1 VNSLFDQFP
10 STSASEWLNQV
21 KKDLKSEDPHRQ
33 IHSIIEGIEIPVYFD
48 KSQISSAF
56 PLANRSA
63 HHPEYAFANDWEKR
77 VNIETD
83 DLKLANKRALQSL
96 EHGATSIGFTG
107 HEISNQEELRLVLK
121 GIQCDIAAIHFD
133 CDEATPSLLFMFVDE
148 LIRMKIDLQ
157 KVNGSLGWDPLGRFV
172 FKGNFEYSREESMQL
187 TASLIQFAEPQ
198 IPNYK
203 CITVKG
209 VDFHNAGATAVQ
221 ELASVLSI
229 SAEYL
234 DALENHVSKES
245 VAKTIQWQLA
255 AGENFFLQIAKIRAA
270 RLLWEMLLHGN
281 DLKISEFPIWIQ
293 TETAFR
299 NKTRYD
305 AHSNLLRCTTESM
318 AAVIA
323 GTDEHMVHPFNAH
336 FDQADDA
343 ARRYALNIQHVL
355 NEESRL
361 DKVLDP
367 SSGAPYI
374 EFLTQKI
381 VEQAWSLFLKME
393 EKGGFVASARAGFLQ
408 DAILSNRASIEKN
421 MRTRKQIM
429 VGINQFADAS
439 EISQIEPILQRDPL
453 DKLPEIKTLDPY
465 FEAASFESLRRL
477 YTLEGSPNV
486 YLLVFGDPAKR
497 KARAGFAADFMASA
511 GFISHYGDASVAPVD
526 QLHSEAAKKSDVV
539 VLCAADEDYELAVA
553 QLNSAGWPDVPVV
566 IAGNPANSNDLKA
579 AGVSDFIY
587 MGCDAISVF
596 HNLLEAHI

>member
-1 VNSLFDQFP
+1 MNSLFDQFP

-21 KKDLKSEDPHRQ
+21 KKDLKTEDPHRQ
-33 IHSIIEGIEIPVYFD
+33 IHSIIEGIELPAYFD
-48 KSQISSAF
+48 QSQILSAF

-63 HHPEYAFANDWEKR
+63 HHPEFAFANDWEKR

-96 EHGATSIGFTG
+96 RHGATSIGFTG

-121 GIQCDIAAIHFD
+121 NIQCDIAAIHFD
-133 CDEATPSLLFMFVDE
+133 CDEATPSLLFMYVDE
-148 LIRMKIDLQ
+148 LVRMKTDLQ
-157 KVNGSLGWDPLGRFV
+157 KVKGSLGWDPLGRFI

-187 TASLIQFAEPQ
+187 TASLIQFADSQ

-203 CITVKG
+203 CITIKG
-209 VDFHNAGATAVQ
+209 ADFHNAGATAVQ

-229 SAEYL
+229 SAEYFHG
-234 DALENHVSKES
+234 LENQVTKAS

-255 AGENFFLQIAKIRAA
+255 SGENFFLQIAKIRAA
-270 RLLWEMLLHGN
+270 RVLWEMLLQGN
-281 DLKISEFPIWIQ
+281 ALEAKKFPIWIQ

-323 GTDEHMVHPFNAH
+323 GTDEHLVHPFNAH
-336 FDQADDA
+336 FNQPDDA

-374 EFLTQKI
+374 EFLTNKI
-381 VEQAWSLFLKME
+381 IEQAWSLFLKME
-393 EKGGFVASARAGFLQ
+393 EKGGFVASARAGYLQ
-408 DAILSNRASIEKN
+408 DAILSNRSAIEKN
-421 MRTRKQIM
+421 IRTRKQII

-439 EISQIEPILQRDPL
+439 EVSHIEPVIQRDPL
-453 DKLPEIKTLDPY
+453 DKLPEIKTLEPY
-465 FEAASFESLRRL
+465 FEAASFESIRRL
-477 YTLEGSPNV
+477 LTLEAVPNA
-486 YLLVFGDPAKR
+486 YLLLFGDPAKR
-497 KARAGFAADFMASA
+497 KARAGYAADFLASA
-511 GFISHYGDASVAPVD
+511 GFVSMQGDVSVAPAD
-526 QLHSEAAKKSDVV
+526 QIHSLDAKKSQLI
-539 VLCAADEDYELAVA
+539 VLCAADEEYEQAVA
-553 QLNSAGWPDVPVV
+553 DLNAAGWPNVPVL
-566 IAGNPANSNDLKA
+566 IAGNPLNAADLKA
-579 AGVSDFIY
+579 AGVHDFIY
-587 MGCDAISVF
+587 VGCDAIAVF
-596 HNLLEAHI
+596 HKLLELQV